1 MKLKELKFIFSVM
14 PLLTAG
20 GCMYFADVTS
30 REVTYPCNEDRSCVD
45 GFKCA
50 ESLKF
55 TQGECLP
62 VCATISDCGNFGYCL
77 DGACHAYSTL
87 TVDGK
92 TYKTVVINNK
102 EWMAENLATK
112 QTNGGS
118 AVTCYAD
125 IEQNPQF
132 IEQYGCLYDQT
143 DAIRVC
149 PAGWHLPSEEEFQN
163 LIAFAGGDITTS
175 SEIPAKR
182 LRDKSFHEGEN
193 TYGFSALPAGYR
205 YAGRNNVDP
214 FYDRMGDFAYFCSTG
229 SPLKI
234 TWMSVEIEKKEN
246 ISCSVR
252 CIKD

>member
-45 GFKCA
+45 GFKCT

-77 DGACHAYSTL
+77 DGVCHHYGSL
-87 TVDGK
+87 TVGEK
-92 TYKTVVINNK
+92 TYKTVIINNK
-102 EWMAENLATK
+102 EWMAENLATTK
-112 QTNGGS
+112 QAGDDSPLCS
-118 AVTCYAD
+118 AN
-125 IEQNPQF
+125 IEEKPKF
-132 IEQYGCLYDQT
+132 IEKYGCLYEQS
-143 DAIRVC
+143 AANKVC
-149 PAGWHLPSEEEFQN
+149 PSGWHLPSEAEFED

-175 SEIPAKR
+175 SKIPAKR
-182 LRDKSFHEGEN
+182 LRDKSFYDGEN

-205 YAGRNNVDP
+205 YHDSI
-214 FYDRMGDFAYFCSTG
+214 YDYYYEMGEFAYFCSTG
-229 SPLKI
+229 SPLEI